1 VGEWLSARLTIRRS
15 IRGGS
20 PSSGRRRIDLP
31 AIVAFLKSHKVV
43 VNYIP
48 ERLLVLDA
56 LPVTPSGRVQK
67 FKLGEMLREN
77 GAMS

>member
-1 VGEWLSARLTIRRS
+1 M
-15 IRGGS
+15 
-20 PSSGRRRIDLP
+20 P

-67 FKLGEMLREN
+67 FKLREMLREN